1 MQVYIDGHKLGQ
13 GNPVF
18 IVAEISASHGG
29 KLETALELVRA
40 AKRAGANAIKL
51 QTYTAD
57 TITFKSF
64 KSDFSI
70 PNSSPW
76 SDYKTMW
83 DLYDAAKTPW
93 EWHSAIFAEARKN
106 GLVAFSSPFDST
118 AVEFLETHNVPVYK
132 IASPEI
138 TDIPLLERVART
150 GKPVI
155 ISSGLAS
162 LSDLELA
169 INTLKLNG
177 AQELIMLKCNS
188 AYPSPP
194 GDSNLKTISD
204 IPDRFGVLSGL
215 SDHTLG
221 IVDALVSVVLG
232 ACVIEKHIKL
242 DGDESSVDSFF
253 SASESIFS
261 GMVKSIRDAE
271 ISLGKIN
278 YEISESA
285 KKNLIGRKSLYVVK
299 DIAKG
304 ELITSDNIKSI
315 RPAFGLHPRF
325 FSEIIG
331 RRVIRD
337 IESGDRLSWEI
348 IE

>member
-1 MQVYIDGHKLGQ
+1 MQVSIGGHRLGK

-57 TITFKSF
+57 TITFKSI

-70 PNSSPW
+70 SNSSPW

-93 EWHSAIFAEARKN
+93 EWHLDIFSEARKN
-106 GLVAFSSPFDST
+106 GLVAFSSPFDLT
-118 AVEFLETHNVPVYK
+118 AVEFLEAHHVPVYK

-138 TDIPLLERVART
+138 TDIPLLEKVART
-150 GKPVI
+150 RKPVI

-162 LSDLELA
+162 IDDLELA
-169 INTLKLNG
+169 INTLRLNG
-177 AQELIMLKCNS
+177 AQDLIMLKCNS
-188 AYPSPP
+188 SYPSPP
-194 GDSNLKTISD
+194 DDSNLKTILD
-204 IPDRFGVLSGL
+204 IPNRFGVLSGL

-221 IVDALVSVVLG
+221 IVDAIVSVALG
-232 ACVIEKHIKL
+232 ACLIEKHIKL

-253 SASESIFS
+253 SASESTFAE
-261 GMVKSIRDAE
+261 MVKSIRDAE

-285 KKNLIGRKSLYVVK
+285 KKNLMGRKSLYVVK

-304 ELITSDNIKSI
+304 EFITADNVKSI
-315 RPAFGLHPRF
+315 RPAFGLHPKF
-325 FSEIIG
+325 FSEIVG

-337 IESGDRLSWEI
+337 IEGGDRLSWEI